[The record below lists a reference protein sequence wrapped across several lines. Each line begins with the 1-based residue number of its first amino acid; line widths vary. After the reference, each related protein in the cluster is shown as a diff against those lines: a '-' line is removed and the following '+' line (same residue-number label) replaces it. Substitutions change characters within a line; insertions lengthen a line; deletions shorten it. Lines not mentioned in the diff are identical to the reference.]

1 MTNILIL
8 GKSSQLGQT
17 ISLYEKKLINSK
29 LFFLDIRSFDFKN
42 YDLLNQNLNSFNFD
56 ILINFIAFTKVD
68 EAENNIKE
76 SFDLNVLLP
85 SNILRYMNEKKK
97 NFYSFFNRL
106 CF

>member
-56 ILINFIAFTKVD
+56 ILINF
-68 EAENNIKE
+68 
-76 SFDLNVLLP
+76 
-85 SNILRYMNEKKK
+85 Y
-97 NFYSFFNRL
+97 FNPL
-106 CF
+106 IC